1 MHYRSWLFSSLT
13 SITLL
18 SFYFFAQTIGY
29 QATGFALL
37 SAAIMLGAI
46 YNHFTANV
54 SNPMVRTGLPR
65 VQLGTGDK

>member
-18 SFYFFAQTIGY
+18 SFYFFAQTIDY
-29 QATGFALL
+29 EATGFVLL

-46 YNHFTANV
+46 YNHFTANAT
-54 SNPMVRTGLPR
+54 NPMVRTGLPT
-65 VQLGTGDK
+65 VQLGAGDK